1 MAKAYQEGNGW
12 SVRPQIGGERLYL
25 SGFATKTKAQEE
37 AKRLASEAA
46 KTGSPKHDGPHRTSV
61 AKALLQCALE
71 RLPYLKSAPQEARRI
86 NRFLRAG
93 GLPELQLTPLT
104 TADTPAVRTGQLFD
118 VKVDRAAAPGVIPM
132 GLHAHR
138 ARVASKTAD
147 SDMRRVRLAHRKVAY
162 VTRHEM
168 QEFINALRSDGLSAS
183 TIALEHAVL
192 RSLFNYTHNCWHW
205 TSPSENPATG
215 LKMPQIDNARD
226 RVMSE
231 EEQTRLDAALAECR
245 NGMVAPMLT
254 LLRETAMRSSEP
266 LERACWGDVD
276 WARNV
281 LSLRDAKGGKRDV
294 PLSPDAI
301 AALQELLDHQATSL
315 PNVSEAMRRAAV
327 APNSPIVQMTYEAL
341 KAAWKRACE
350 RAGVKD
356 LHLHD
361 LRHTSATRMALKTG
375 NVFLVKALT
384 GHRTMS
390 QVQRYVNVKAD
401 DVVKVMHAGQ
411 DRVAPNVNKLVDD
424 GPGLAFLEWALAPSD
439 ESNDVY
445 VRFGDAWRDE

>member
-1 MAKAYQEGNGW
+1 
-12 SVRPQIGGERLYL
+12 
-25 SGFATKTKAQEE
+25 
-37 AKRLASEAA
+37 
-46 KTGSPKHDGPHRTSV
+46 
-61 AKALLQCALE
+61 
-71 RLPYLKSAPQEARRI
+71 
-86 NRFLRAG
+86 
-93 GLPELQLTPLT
+93 
-104 TADTPAVRTGQLFD
+104 
-118 VKVDRAAAPGVIPM
+118 
-132 GLHAHR
+132 
-138 ARVASKTAD
+138 
-147 SDMRRVRLAHRKVAY
+147 
-162 VTRHEM
+162 
-168 QEFINALRSDGLSAS
+168 
-183 TIALEHAVL
+183 
-192 RSLFNYTHNCWHW
+192 
-205 TSPSENPATG
+205 
-215 LKMPQIDNARD
+215 
-226 RVMSE
+226 
-231 EEQTRLDAALAECR
+231 
-245 NGMVAPMLT
+245 MVAPMLT

-327 APNSPIVQMTYEAL
+327 APNAPIVQMTYEAL